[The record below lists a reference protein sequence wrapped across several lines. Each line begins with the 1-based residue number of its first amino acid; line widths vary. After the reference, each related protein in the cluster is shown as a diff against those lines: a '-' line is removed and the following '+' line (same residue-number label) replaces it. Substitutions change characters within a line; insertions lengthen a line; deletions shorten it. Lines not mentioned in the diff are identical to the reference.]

1 MAMAQ
6 LLEFHGGTEE
16 QYHNL
21 HLEVAPDGKLAPG
34 ALFHIGGPIENGWRV
49 VNVWETETDAQ
60 TFFREQLL
68 GILQKHGLQPPD
80 SQTWW
85 PVDNLMK

>member
-6 LLEFHGGTEE
+6 LLKFHGGGED
-16 QYHNL
+16 QWHNL

-49 VNVWETETDAQ
+49 VNVWETEEAAQ
-60 TFFREQLL
+60 NFFREQLFP
-68 GILQKHGLQPPD
+68 ILQKHGLKPPNT
-80 SQTWW
+80 QTWW
-85 PVDNLMK
+85 PVDDLMK

>member
-16 QYHNL
+16 QYHDL
-21 HLEVAPDGKLAPG
+21 HLEVAPEGKLAPG

-49 VNVWETETDAQ
+49 VNVWETQDAAQ
-60 TFFREQLL
+60 TFFRERLFP
-68 GILQKHGLQPPD
+68 ILQKHGLGTPD

>member
-6 LLEFHGGTEE
+6 LLEFHGATEE
-16 QYHNL
+16 QWHNL

-49 VNVWETETDAQ
+49 VNVWETEDDARN
-60 TFFREQLL
+60 FFRDRLSPLL
-68 GILQKHGLQPPD
+68 ERTGLPAPD

>member
-6 LLEFHGGTEE
+6 LLEFHGGTED

-49 VNVWETETDAQ
+49 VNVLETEDAAQ
-60 TFFREQLL
+60 SFFRERLL
-68 GILQKHGLQPPD
+68 GVLQKHGLQPPD